1 MKVIFKIAEEQRKSE
16 KGMKQLFNYICR
28 DKAVYKTCGVGTPD
42 EKKLAV
48 DLFMINKKRFKK
60 DVDEK
65 YRFLEHS
72 MITFEAGTD
81 KDLIYKICEE
91 FCEEAYL
98 EKGFNSF
105 FVIHEDKDNP
115 HAHILTDNVNFLT
128 GNMLISLTEEQYKKS
143 DKKRQEKTE
152 VVVYEQRRE
161 LIQDICIRNGYEIDE
176 KEKYKYM
183 HEQKVK
189 EGRTW
194 LKKNEFRTIQ
204 DEKSWRNVIKNK
216 LEEIYNREDLKED
229 NIQDIARE
237 YGLQVTRHNA
247 DKKSITFALTD
258 EKGNP
263 SKKER
268 IKLERLKE
276 QEQELLLR
284 DDKTKTNI
292 FEYDIFFKGRE
303 KEEEKTREETI
314 KVEAPDDSHT
324 ELESDSKTYN
334 INKTNNER
342 NYIVDT
348 DEDKE
353 KDKKDFEK
361 EKEYKNKIEDF
372 YEKQEEIK
380 ANKIEAQKKLDEQ
393 IKADE
398 KNKLNKLD
406 EANETL
412 RRLSIEEIERQERQE
427 KLKKA
432 RKYLFDELKD
442 FKVITDELEILDK
455 ENKIKYTEYN
465 LYNYNNAVVQ
475 VFESLVNKIEFNNT
489 EEEERGKKIVKN
501 VYLFSDKTS
510 IKENLEALDE
520 LILDNKKYKEEKIEA
535 PDDSHT
541 ELESDSKTYN
551 INKTNNERNYIVD
564 TDEDKE
570 KDKKDF
576 EKEKEY
582 KNKIEDFYEKQ
593 EEIKANKIEA
603 QKKLDEQI
611 KADEKNKLNKLDEAN
626 ETLRRLSIEE
636 IERQERQEKLKK
648 ARKYLFDELKDFK
661 VITDELEI
669 LDKEN
674 KIKYTEYNL
683 YNYNNAVVQVFES
696 LVNKIEFNNT
706 EEEERGKKIVK
717 NVYLFSD
724 KTSIKENLEALDE
737 LILDNKKYKEEKI
750 EAPDDSYTELGTDS
764 KTYNTSYEEEKIEA
778 PDNSHTELESDST
791 TYNTSYEEEEKV
803 EAPDIDRILKNIDL
817 YEIVKTNE
825 IFDILPDFTI
835 YNQDGTLLY
844 NSETQEINHS
854 EASYYVK
861 DSKGEEYWDNMNFK
875 DIKEWSAIETLIVVC
890 GEEEYK
896 GYEDYAEKT
905 IKNFLKNNL
914 DIAKALDNDKTLIS
928 NEEEIKLDKTEDKE
942 IDF

>member
-28 DKAVYKTCGVGTPD
+28 DKAVYKTCGVGVPD

-65 YRFLEHS
+65 FRFLEHS
-72 MITFEAGTD
+72 IITFEAGTD
-81 KDLIYKICEE
+81 KDLIYKITEE

-115 HAHILTDNVNFLT
+115 HAHILTDNVNFIT
-128 GNMLISLTEEQYKKS
+128 GNMLTSLTEKQYKSS
-143 DKKRQEKTE
+143 DKKRQEKIE

-183 HEQKVK
+183 HQQKVK

-194 LKKNEFRTIQ
+194 LKKNEFRTIK
-204 DEKSWRNVIKNK
+204 DEKSWRNIIKNK
-216 LEEIYNREDLKED
+216 LEEIYNREDLKEN
-229 NIQDIARE
+229 NIQDIAKE
-237 YGLQVTRHNA
+237 YGLQVTRHNT
-247 DKKSITFALTD
+247 DKKSITFALVD

-284 DDKTKTNI
+284 DDKTKTKTNI
-292 FEYDIFFKGRE
+292 FEYDIFFRDRE

-314 KVEAPDDSHT
+314 
-324 ELESDSKTYN
+324 
-334 INKTNNER
+334 
-342 NYIVDT
+342 
-348 DEDKE
+348 
-353 KDKKDFEK
+353 
-361 EKEYKNKIEDF
+361 
-372 YEKQEEIK
+372 
-380 ANKIEAQKKLDEQ
+380 
-393 IKADE
+393 
-398 KNKLNKLD
+398 
-406 EANETL
+406 
-412 RRLSIEEIERQERQE
+412 
-427 KLKKA
+427 
-432 RKYLFDELKD
+432 
-442 FKVITDELEILDK
+442 
-455 ENKIKYTEYN
+455 
-465 LYNYNNAVVQ
+465 
-475 VFESLVNKIEFNNT
+475 
-489 EEEERGKKIVKN
+489 
-501 VYLFSDKTS
+501 
-510 IKENLEALDE
+510 
-520 LILDNKKYKEEKIEA
+520 KIEA

-593 EEIKANKIEA
+593 EEIKKDKIEA

-636 IERQERQEKLKK
+636 IERQEIQKKLKK
-648 ARKYLFDELKDFK
+648 ARKYVFDKLKDFK

-674 KIKYTEYNL
+674 KIKYTEYDF
-683 YNYNNAVVQVFES
+683 YNYDNAVVQVFQS

-706 EEEERGKKIVK
+706 EKEEKGKKIVK
-717 NVYLFSD
+717 NVYIYSD
-724 KTSIKENLEALDE
+724 RTSIKENLEALNE
-737 LILDNKKYKEEKI
+737 LILDNKRYKEEKI
-750 EAPDDSYTELGTDS
+750 EAPDNSYTELGTDS
-764 KTYNTSYEEEKIEA
+764 TTYNTYEEEKI
-778 PDNSHTELESDST
+778 
-791 TYNTSYEEEEKV
+791 

-817 YEIVKTNE
+817 YEIVKTNK

-844 NSETQEINHS
+844 NSQTQEINDS

-875 DIKEWSAIETLIVVC
+875 DIKEWSEIETLIVVC

-896 GYEDYAEKT
+896 GYQDYAEKT

-914 DIAKALDNDKTLIS
+914 DIAKALDDKTLIS
-928 NEEEIKLDKTEDKE
+928 NDKEEIKLNKMEDKE
-942 IDF
+942 IDFN

>member
-28 DKAVYKTCGVGTPD
+28 DKAVYKTCGVGVPD

-161 LIQDICIRNGYEIDE
+161 LIQDICIRNGYEIDK

-229 NIQDIARE
+229 NIQDIAKE
-237 YGLQVTRHNA
+237 YGLQVTRHNT
-247 DKKSITFALTD
+247 DKKSITFALVD

-535 PDDSHT
+535 PDDS
-541 ELESDSKTYN
+541 
-551 INKTNNERNYIVD
+551 
-564 TDEDKE
+564 
-570 KDKKDF
+570 
-576 EKEKEY
+576 
-582 KNKIEDFYEKQ
+582 
-593 EEIKANKIEA
+593 
-603 QKKLDEQI
+603 
-611 KADEKNKLNKLDEAN
+611 
-626 ETLRRLSIEE
+626 
-636 IERQERQEKLKK
+636 
-648 ARKYLFDELKDFK
+648 
-661 VITDELEI
+661 
-669 LDKEN
+669 
-674 KIKYTEYNL
+674 
-683 YNYNNAVVQVFES
+683 
-696 LVNKIEFNNT
+696 
-706 EEEERGKKIVK
+706 
-717 NVYLFSD
+717 
-724 KTSIKENLEALDE
+724 
-737 LILDNKKYKEEKI
+737 
-750 EAPDDSYTELGTDS
+750 YTELGTDS

-791 TYNTSYEEEEKV
+791 TYNTSEEEKVEAPDDSYTELGTDTKTYNTSYEEEEKV

-914 DIAKALDNDKTLIS
+914 DIAKALDDKTLIS
-928 NEEEIKLDKTEDKE
+928 NDKQEIKLDKMEDKE
-942 IDF
+942 IDFN

>member
-535 PDDSHT
+535 PDDS
-541 ELESDSKTYN
+541 
-551 INKTNNERNYIVD
+551 
-564 TDEDKE
+564 
-570 KDKKDF
+570 
-576 EKEKEY
+576 
-582 KNKIEDFYEKQ
+582 
-593 EEIKANKIEA
+593 
-603 QKKLDEQI
+603 
-611 KADEKNKLNKLDEAN
+611 
-626 ETLRRLSIEE
+626 
-636 IERQERQEKLKK
+636 
-648 ARKYLFDELKDFK
+648 
-661 VITDELEI
+661 
-669 LDKEN
+669 
-674 KIKYTEYNL
+674 
-683 YNYNNAVVQVFES
+683 
-696 LVNKIEFNNT
+696 
-706 EEEERGKKIVK
+706 
-717 NVYLFSD
+717 
-724 KTSIKENLEALDE
+724 
-737 LILDNKKYKEEKI
+737 
-750 EAPDDSYTELGTDS
+750 YTELGTDS

-791 TYNTSYEEEEKV
+791 TYNTSEEEKVEAPDDSYTELGTDTKTYNTSYEEEEKVEAPDNSYTELGTDTKTYNTSYEEEEKV

>member
-28 DKAVYKTCGVGTPD
+28 DKAVYKTCGVGAPD

-72 MITFEAGTD
+72 IITFEAGTD
-81 KDLIYKICEE
+81 KDLIYKITEE

-115 HAHILTDNVNFLT
+115 HAHILTDNVNFIT
-128 GNMLISLTEEQYKKS
+128 GNMLTSLTEKQYKSS
-143 DKKRQEKTE
+143 DKKRQEKIE
-152 VVVYEQRRE
+152 VLVYEQRRE
-161 LIQDICIRNGYEIDE
+161 LIQDICIRNGYEIGE
-176 KEKYKYM
+176 KEKYKHM
-183 HEQKVK
+183 HQQKVK

-204 DEKSWRNVIKNK
+204 DEKSWRNIIKNK

-229 NIQDIARE
+229 NIQDIAKE
-237 YGLQVTRHNA
+237 YGLQVTRHNT
-247 DKKSITFALTD
+247 DKKSITFALVD

-292 FEYDIFFKGRE
+292 FEYDIFFRGKE

-314 KVEAPDDSHT
+314 
-324 ELESDSKTYN
+324 
-334 INKTNNER
+334 
-342 NYIVDT
+342 
-348 DEDKE
+348 
-353 KDKKDFEK
+353 
-361 EKEYKNKIEDF
+361 
-372 YEKQEEIK
+372 
-380 ANKIEAQKKLDEQ
+380 
-393 IKADE
+393 
-398 KNKLNKLD
+398 
-406 EANETL
+406 
-412 RRLSIEEIERQERQE
+412 
-427 KLKKA
+427 
-432 RKYLFDELKD
+432 
-442 FKVITDELEILDK
+442 
-455 ENKIKYTEYN
+455 
-465 LYNYNNAVVQ
+465 
-475 VFESLVNKIEFNNT
+475 
-489 EEEERGKKIVKN
+489 
-501 VYLFSDKTS
+501 
-510 IKENLEALDE
+510 
-520 LILDNKKYKEEKIEA
+520 KIEA

-593 EEIKANKIEA
+593 EEIKKNKIEA

-611 KADEKNKLNKLDEAN
+611 KTDEKNKLNKLNEAN

-636 IERQERQEKLKK
+636 IERQKIEKKLKE
-648 ARKYLFDELKDFK
+648 ARKYLFNELKDFK
-661 VITDELEI
+661 VIIDELEI

-706 EEEERGKKIVK
+706 KEEERGKKIVK

-724 KTSIKENLEALDE
+724 KTSIKESLEALDE
-737 LILDNKKYKEEKI
+737 LILDNKRYKEEKI
-750 EAPDDSYTELGTDS
+750 EAPDNSHTELGNDSKTYNTYKEEKVEAPDNSHTELETDS

-778 PDNSHTELESDST
+778 PDNSYIELGTDST
-791 TYNTSYEEEEKV
+791 TYNTSYEEEKVEAPDDSHIELGTDSTTYNTYKEEKV
-803 EAPDIDRILKNIDL
+803 EAPDNSYTELGTDIKTYNTYEEEKIEAPDIDRILKNIDL
-817 YEIVKTNE
+817 YEIVKTNK

-844 NSETQEINHS
+844 NSETQEINDS
-854 EASYYVK
+854 EASDYIK

-875 DIKEWSAIETLIVVC
+875 DIKEWSEIETLIVVC

-896 GYEDYAEKT
+896 GYQDYAEKT

-914 DIAKALDNDKTLIS
+914 DIAKALDKTLIS
-928 NEEEIKLDKTEDKE
+928 NDKQEIKLNKTEDKE
-942 IDF
+942 IDFFK

>member
-28 DKAVYKTCGVGTPD
+28 DKAVYKTCGVGVPD

-60 DVDEK
+60 DIDEK
-65 YRFLEHS
+65 FRFLEHS

-229 NIQDIARE
+229 NIQDIVKE
-237 YGLQVTRHNA
+237 YGLQVTRHNT
-247 DKKSITFALTD
+247 DKKSITFALVD

-334 INKTNNER
+334 INKTNER

-380 ANKIEAQKKLDEQ
+380 KNKIEAQKKLDEQ
-393 IKADE
+393 IKTDE

-412 RRLSIEEIERQERQE
+412 RRLSIEEIERQERQQ

-432 RKYLFDELKD
+432 RKYVFDELKD
-442 FKVITDELEILDK
+442 FKVITDELQILDK

-465 LYNYNNAVVQ
+465 FYNYNNAVVQ

-520 LILDNKKYKEEKIEA
+520 LILDNKKYKEEK
-535 PDDSHT
+535 
-541 ELESDSKTYN
+541 
-551 INKTNNERNYIVD
+551 V
-564 TDEDKE
+564 
-570 KDKKDF
+570 
-576 EKEKEY
+576 
-582 KNKIEDFYEKQ
+582 
-593 EEIKANKIEA
+593 
-603 QKKLDEQI
+603 
-611 KADEKNKLNKLDEAN
+611 
-626 ETLRRLSIEE
+626 
-636 IERQERQEKLKK
+636 
-648 ARKYLFDELKDFK
+648 
-661 VITDELEI
+661 
-669 LDKEN
+669 
-674 KIKYTEYNL
+674 
-683 YNYNNAVVQVFES
+683 
-696 LVNKIEFNNT
+696 
-706 EEEERGKKIVK
+706 
-717 NVYLFSD
+717 
-724 KTSIKENLEALDE
+724 
-737 LILDNKKYKEEKI
+737 
-750 EAPDDSYTELGTDS
+750 EAPDDSYTELGTDT
-764 KTYNTSYEEEKIEA
+764 KTYNTSYEEEEKVEA
-778 PDNSHTELESDST
+778 PDNSHTELGIDSK
-791 TYNTSYEEEEKV
+791 TYNTSKEEKIEAPDNSYTELGTDNKTYNTSEEEKV

-817 YEIVKTNE
+817 YEIVKTNK
-825 IFDILPDFTI
+825 IFDILPHFTI

-844 NSETQEINHS
+844 NSETEEINHS
-854 EASYYVK
+854 EASDYVK

-896 GYEDYAEKT
+896 GYQDYAEKT

-914 DIAKALDNDKTLIS
+914 DIAKALDDKTLIS
-928 NEEEIKLDKTEDKE
+928 NDKEEIKLNKREDKE
-942 IDF
+942 IDFN

>member
-28 DKAVYKTCGVGTPD
+28 DKAVYKTCGVGAPD

-72 MITFEAGTD
+72 IITFEAGTD
-81 KDLIYKICEE
+81 KDLIYKITEE

-115 HAHILTDNVNFLT
+115 HAHILTDNVNFIT
-128 GNMLISLTEEQYKKS
+128 GNMLTSLTEKQYKSS
-143 DKKRQEKTE
+143 DKKRQEKIE

-183 HEQKVK
+183 HQQKVK

-194 LKKNEFRTIQ
+194 LKKNEFRTIK
-204 DEKSWRNVIKNK
+204 DEKSWRNIIKNK
-216 LEEIYNREDLKED
+216 LEEIYNREDLKEN
-229 NIQDIARE
+229 NIQDIAKE
-237 YGLQVTRHNA
+237 YGLQVTRHNT
-247 DKKSITFALTD
+247 DKKSITFALVD

-292 FEYDIFFKGRE
+292 FEYDIFFRDRE

-314 KVEAPDDSHT
+314 KIEAPDDSHT

-342 NYIVDT
+342 NYIVDNN
-348 DEDKE
+348 EDKE

-393 IKADE
+393 IKTDE
-398 KNKLNKLD
+398 KNKLNKLN

-412 RRLSIEEIERQERQE
+412 RRLSIEEIERQKIEK
-427 KLKKA
+427 KLKEA

-510 IKENLEALDE
+510 IKESLEALDE
-520 LILDNKKYKEEKIEA
+520 LILDNKRYKEEKVETPDNSYTELETDSKTYNTYEEEKIEA
-535 PDDSHT
+535 PD
-541 ELESDSKTYN
+541 N
-551 INKTNNERNYIVD
+551 
-564 TDEDKE
+564 
-570 KDKKDF
+570 
-576 EKEKEY
+576 
-582 KNKIEDFYEKQ
+582 
-593 EEIKANKIEA
+593 
-603 QKKLDEQI
+603 
-611 KADEKNKLNKLDEAN
+611 
-626 ETLRRLSIEE
+626 
-636 IERQERQEKLKK
+636 
-648 ARKYLFDELKDFK
+648 
-661 VITDELEI
+661 
-669 LDKEN
+669 
-674 KIKYTEYNL
+674 
-683 YNYNNAVVQVFES
+683 
-696 LVNKIEFNNT
+696 
-706 EEEERGKKIVK
+706 
-717 NVYLFSD
+717 
-724 KTSIKENLEALDE
+724 
-737 LILDNKKYKEEKI
+737 
-750 EAPDDSYTELGTDS
+750 SYTELGTDS
-764 KTYNTSYEEEKIEA
+764 KTYNTYK
-778 PDNSHTELESDST
+778 
-791 TYNTSYEEEEKV
+791 EEKV

-817 YEIVKTNE
+817 YEIVKTNK
-825 IFDILPDFTI
+825 IFDILPHFTI

-844 NSETQEINHS
+844 NSETQEINDS
-854 EASYYVK
+854 EASDYIK

-875 DIKEWSAIETLIVVC
+875 DIKEWSEIETLIVVC

-896 GYEDYAEKT
+896 GYQDYAEKT

-914 DIAKALDNDKTLIS
+914 DIAKALIAKALDDKTLIS
-928 NEEEIKLDKTEDKE
+928 NDKEEIKLNKMEDKE
-942 IDF
+942 IDFN

>member
-28 DKAVYKTCGVGTPD
+28 DKAVYKTCGVGVPD

-60 DVDEK
+60 DIDEK
-65 YRFLEHS
+65 FRFLEHS

-115 HAHILTDNVNFLT
+115 HAHILTDNVNFIT
-128 GNMLISLTEEQYKKS
+128 GNMLISLTEKQYKSS
-143 DKKRQEKTE
+143 DKKRQEKIE

-183 HEQKVK
+183 HEQKVQ

-204 DEKSWRNVIKNK
+204 DEKSWRNIIKNK

-237 YGLQVTRHNA
+237 YGLQVTRHNT

-314 KVEAPDDSHT
+314 KIEAPDDSHT

-348 DEDKE
+348 NEDKE

-380 ANKIEAQKKLDEQ
+380 KNKIEAQKKLDEQ
-393 IKADE
+393 IKTDE
-398 KNKLNKLD
+398 KNKLNKLN

-412 RRLSIEEIERQERQE
+412 RRLSIEEIERQEIQK

-432 RKYLFDELKD
+432 KKYLFDELKD

-520 LILDNKKYKEEKIEA
+520 LISDNKKYKEEKIEA
-535 PDDSHT
+535 PDNSYT
-541 ELESDSKTYN
+541 ELGTDTKTYN
-551 INKTNNERNYIVD
+551 TSYE
-564 TDEDKE
+564 EE
-570 KDKKDF
+570 KV
-576 EKEKEY
+576 
-582 KNKIEDFYEKQ
+582 
-593 EEIKANKIEA
+593 EA
-603 QKKLDEQI
+603 PD
-611 KADEKNKLNKLDEAN
+611 N
-626 ETLRRLSIEE
+626 S
-636 IERQERQEKLKK
+636 
-648 ARKYLFDELKDFK
+648 
-661 VITDELEI
+661 
-669 LDKEN
+669 
-674 KIKYTEYNL
+674 YTELGTDTKTYNTS
-683 YNYNNAVVQVFES
+683 Y
-696 LVNKIEFNNT
+696 
-706 EEEERGKKIVK
+706 EEEKV
-717 NVYLFSD
+717 
-724 KTSIKENLEALDE
+724 
-737 LILDNKKYKEEKI
+737 

-778 PDNSHTELESDST
+778 PDNSYTELGTDSK
-791 TYNTSYEEEEKV
+791 TYNTSYEEEKI
-803 EAPDIDRILKNIDL
+803 EALDIDRILKNIDL
-817 YEIVKTNE
+817 YEIVKTNK
-825 IFDILPDFTI
+825 IFDILPHFTI

-844 NSETQEINHS
+844 NSETEEINHS
-854 EASYYVK
+854 EASDYVK

-875 DIKEWSAIETLIVVC
+875 DIKEWSEIETLIVVC

-896 GYEDYAEKT
+896 GYQDYAEKT

-914 DIAKALDNDKTLIS
+914 DIAKTLDDKTLIS
-928 NEEEIKLDKTEDKE
+928 NDKEEIKLNKTEDKE
-942 IDF
+942 IDFN

>member
-28 DKAVYKTCGVGTPD
+28 DKAVYKTCGVGAPD

-60 DVDEK
+60 DIDEK

-81 KDLIYKICEE
+81 KDLIYKITEE

-115 HAHILTDNVNFLT
+115 HAHILTDNVNFIT

-143 DKKRQEKTE
+143 DKKRQEKIE

-161 LIQDICIRNGYEIDE
+161 LIQDICIRNGYEIGE

-183 HEQKVK
+183 HEQKVQ

-194 LKKNEFRTIQ
+194 LKKNEFRTIK
-204 DEKSWRNVIKNK
+204 DEKSWRNIIKNK

-229 NIQDIARE
+229 NIQDIAKE
-237 YGLQVTRHNA
+237 YGLQVTRHNT

-292 FEYDIFFKGRE
+292 FQYDIFFKGRE

-314 KVEAPDDSHT
+314 KIEAPDDSHT
-324 ELESDSKTYN
+324 ELGTDSKTYN
-334 INKTNNER
+334 INKTNER

-380 ANKIEAQKKLDEQ
+380 KNKIEAQKKLDEQ
-393 IKADE
+393 IKTDE

-406 EANETL
+406 EANQTL
-412 RRLSIEEIERQERQE
+412 RRLSIEEIERQEIQK

-432 RKYLFDELKD
+432 RKYVFDKLKD

-455 ENKIKYTEYN
+455 ENKIKYTEYDF
-465 LYNYNNAVVQ
+465 YNYDNAVVQ
-475 VFESLVNKIEFNNT
+475 VFQSLVNKIEFNNT
-489 EEEERGKKIVKN
+489 EEEEKGKKIVKN
-501 VYLFSDKTS
+501 VYIYSDRTS
-510 IKENLEALDE
+510 IKENLEALNE
-520 LILDNKKYKEEKIEA
+520 LILDNKRYKEEKIETPDNSYIELGTDSKTYNTYEEEKVEAPDNSYIELGTDSKTYNTYEEEKIEA
-535 PDDSHT
+535 PD
-541 ELESDSKTYN
+541 N
-551 INKTNNERNYIVD
+551 
-564 TDEDKE
+564 
-570 KDKKDF
+570 
-576 EKEKEY
+576 
-582 KNKIEDFYEKQ
+582 
-593 EEIKANKIEA
+593 
-603 QKKLDEQI
+603 
-611 KADEKNKLNKLDEAN
+611 
-626 ETLRRLSIEE
+626 
-636 IERQERQEKLKK
+636 
-648 ARKYLFDELKDFK
+648 
-661 VITDELEI
+661 
-669 LDKEN
+669 
-674 KIKYTEYNL
+674 
-683 YNYNNAVVQVFES
+683 
-696 LVNKIEFNNT
+696 
-706 EEEERGKKIVK
+706 
-717 NVYLFSD
+717 
-724 KTSIKENLEALDE
+724 
-737 LILDNKKYKEEKI
+737 
-750 EAPDDSYTELGTDS
+750 SYTELGTDS
-764 KTYNTSYEEEKIEA
+764 KTYNTYEEEKI
-778 PDNSHTELESDST
+778 
-791 TYNTSYEEEEKV
+791 

-817 YEIVKTNE
+817 YEIVKTNK

-844 NSETQEINHS
+844 NSQTQEINDS
-854 EASYYVK
+854 EASDYVK

-875 DIKEWSAIETLIVVC
+875 DIKEWSAIETLIVVS

-896 GYEDYAEKT
+896 GYQDYAEKT

-914 DIAKALDNDKTLIS
+914 DIAKALDKTLIS
-928 NEEEIKLDKTEDKE
+928 NDKQEIKLNKTEDKE
-942 IDF
+942 IDFFK

>member
-28 DKAVYKTCGVGTPD
+28 DKAVYKTCGVGVPD

-65 YRFLEHS
+65 FRFLEHS

-115 HAHILTDNVNFLT
+115 HAHILTDNVNFIT

-143 DKKRQEKTE
+143 DKKRQEKIE

-204 DEKSWRNVIKNK
+204 DEKSWRNIIKNK

-334 INKTNNER
+334 
-342 NYIVDT
+342 
-348 DEDKE
+348 
-353 KDKKDFEK
+353 
-361 EKEYKNKIEDF
+361 
-372 YEKQEEIK
+372 
-380 ANKIEAQKKLDEQ
+380 
-393 IKADE
+393 
-398 KNKLNKLD
+398 
-406 EANETL
+406 
-412 RRLSIEEIERQERQE
+412 
-427 KLKKA
+427 
-432 RKYLFDELKD
+432 
-442 FKVITDELEILDK
+442 
-455 ENKIKYTEYN
+455 
-465 LYNYNNAVVQ
+465 
-475 VFESLVNKIEFNNT
+475 
-489 EEEERGKKIVKN
+489 
-501 VYLFSDKTS
+501 
-510 IKENLEALDE
+510 
-520 LILDNKKYKEEKIEA
+520 
-535 PDDSHT
+535 
-541 ELESDSKTYN
+541 
-551 INKTNNERNYIVD
+551 
-564 TDEDKE
+564 
-570 KDKKDF
+570 
-576 EKEKEY
+576 
-582 KNKIEDFYEKQ
+582 
-593 EEIKANKIEA
+593 
-603 QKKLDEQI
+603 
-611 KADEKNKLNKLDEAN
+611 
-626 ETLRRLSIEE
+626 
-636 IERQERQEKLKK
+636 
-648 ARKYLFDELKDFK
+648 
-661 VITDELEI
+661 
-669 LDKEN
+669 
-674 KIKYTEYNL
+674 
-683 YNYNNAVVQVFES
+683 
-696 LVNKIEFNNT
+696 
-706 EEEERGKKIVK
+706 
-717 NVYLFSD
+717 
-724 KTSIKENLEALDE
+724 
-737 LILDNKKYKEEKI
+737 
-750 EAPDDSYTELGTDS
+750 
-764 KTYNTSYEEEKIEA
+764 TSYEEEKIEA
-778 PDNSHTELESDST
+778 PD
-791 TYNTSYEEEEKV
+791 
-803 EAPDIDRILKNIDL
+803 IDKILKNIDL
-817 YEIVKTNE
+817 YEIVKTNK
-825 IFDILPDFTI
+825 IFDILPHFTI

-844 NSETQEINHS
+844 NSETEEINHS
-854 EASYYVK
+854 EASDYVK
-861 DSKGEEYWDNMNFK
+861 DSKGEEYWDNMNVK
-875 DIKEWSAIETLIVVC
+875 DIKQW
-890 GEEEYK
+890 EEVGVFTIAYTNINDDIQEYR
-896 GYEDYAEKT
+896 GFEDYSKDT
-905 IKNFLKNNL
+905 IKQFLMENTEVAGELAKQYIL
-914 DIAKALDNDKTLIS
+914 TDSKKKEQDSKDI
-928 NEEEIKLDKTEDKE
+928 EIKKDKGREY
-942 IDF
+942 DF

>member
-314 KVEAPDDSHT
+314 KVEAPDDSYT
-324 ELESDSKTYN
+324 ELGT
-334 INKTNNER
+334 
-342 NYIVDT
+342 
-348 DEDKE
+348 
-353 KDKKDFEK
+353 
-361 EKEYKNKIEDF
+361 
-372 YEKQEEIK
+372 
-380 ANKIEAQKKLDEQ
+380 
-393 IKADE
+393 
-398 KNKLNKLD
+398 
-406 EANETL
+406 
-412 RRLSIEEIERQERQE
+412 
-427 KLKKA
+427 
-432 RKYLFDELKD
+432 
-442 FKVITDELEILDK
+442 
-455 ENKIKYTEYN
+455 
-465 LYNYNNAVVQ
+465 
-475 VFESLVNKIEFNNT
+475 
-489 EEEERGKKIVKN
+489 
-501 VYLFSDKTS
+501 
-510 IKENLEALDE
+510 
-520 LILDNKKYKEEKIEA
+520 
-535 PDDSHT
+535 
-541 ELESDSKTYN
+541 DSKTYN

-791 TYNTSYEEEEKV
+791 TYNTSEEEKVEAPDDSYTELGTDTKTYNTSYEEEEKVEAPDNSYTELGTDTKTYNTSYEEEEKVEAPDNSYTELGTDTKTYNTSYEEEEKV

>member
-28 DKAVYKTCGVGTPD
+28 DKAVYKTCGVGVPD

-60 DVDEK
+60 DIDEK
-65 YRFLEHS
+65 FRFLEHS

-115 HAHILTDNVNFLT
+115 HAHILTDNVNFIT

-229 NIQDIARE
+229 NIQDIAKE
-237 YGLQVTRHNA
+237 YGLQVTRHNT
-247 DKKSITFALTD
+247 DKKSITFALVD

-334 INKTNNER
+334 INKTNER

-380 ANKIEAQKKLDEQ
+380 KNKIEAQKKLDEQ
-393 IKADE
+393 IKTDE
-398 KNKLNKLD
+398 KNKLNKLN

-412 RRLSIEEIERQERQE
+412 RRLSIEEIERQERQQ

-465 LYNYNNAVVQ
+465 FYNYDKAVVQ

-501 VYLFSDKTS
+501 ICAYSHKTS

-520 LILDNKKYKEEKIEA
+520 LISDNKKYKEEKVEA
-535 PDDSHT
+535 PD
-541 ELESDSKTYN
+541 N
-551 INKTNNERNYIVD
+551 
-564 TDEDKE
+564 
-570 KDKKDF
+570 
-576 EKEKEY
+576 
-582 KNKIEDFYEKQ
+582 
-593 EEIKANKIEA
+593 
-603 QKKLDEQI
+603 
-611 KADEKNKLNKLDEAN
+611 
-626 ETLRRLSIEE
+626 
-636 IERQERQEKLKK
+636 
-648 ARKYLFDELKDFK
+648 
-661 VITDELEI
+661 
-669 LDKEN
+669 
-674 KIKYTEYNL
+674 
-683 YNYNNAVVQVFES
+683 
-696 LVNKIEFNNT
+696 
-706 EEEERGKKIVK
+706 
-717 NVYLFSD
+717 
-724 KTSIKENLEALDE
+724 
-737 LILDNKKYKEEKI
+737 
-750 EAPDDSYTELGTDS
+750 SYTELETDT
-764 KTYNTSYEEEKIEA
+764 KTYNTSYEEEKIET
-778 PDNSHTELESDST
+778 PDDSYTELGTDT
-791 TYNTSYEEEEKV
+791 KTYNTSYEEEKV
-803 EAPDIDRILKNIDL
+803 EAPDNSYTEIGTDTKTYNTSYEEEKVETPDIDKILKNIDL
-817 YEIVKTNE
+817 YEIVKTNK
-825 IFDILPDFTI
+825 IFDILPHFTI

-844 NSETQEINHS
+844 NSETEEINHS
-854 EASYYVK
+854 EASDYVK

-875 DIKEWSAIETLIVVC
+875 DIKEWSEIETLIVVC

-896 GYEDYAEKT
+896 GYQDYAEKT

-914 DIAKALDNDKTLIS
+914 DIAKTLDDKTLIS
-928 NEEEIKLDKTEDKE
+928 NDKEEIKLNKTEDKE
-942 IDF
+942 IDFN

>member
-28 DKAVYKTCGVGTPD
+28 DKAVYKTCGVGVPD

-60 DVDEK
+60 DIDEK
-65 YRFLEHS
+65 FRFLEHS

-115 HAHILTDNVNFLT
+115 HAHILTDNVNFRT

-204 DEKSWRNVIKNK
+204 DEKSWRNIIKNK

-237 YGLQVTRHNA
+237 YGLQVTRHNI
-247 DKKSITFALTD
+247 DKKSITFALVD

-284 DDKTKTNI
+284 NDKTKTNI

-314 KVEAPDDSHT
+314 KVEAPDDSYT
-324 ELESDSKTYN
+324 ELGTDSKTYN

-348 DEDKE
+348 DEVKE

-412 RRLSIEEIERQERQE
+412 RRLSIEEIERQERQQ

-432 RKYLFDELKD
+432 RKYVFNELKD

-520 LILDNKKYKEEKIEA
+520 LILDNKKYKEEKVEA
-535 PDDSHT
+535 PDNSHT
-541 ELESDSKTYN
+541 ELE
-551 INKTNNERNYIVD
+551 
-564 TDEDKE
+564 
-570 KDKKDF
+570 
-576 EKEKEY
+576 
-582 KNKIEDFYEKQ
+582 
-593 EEIKANKIEA
+593 
-603 QKKLDEQI
+603 
-611 KADEKNKLNKLDEAN
+611 
-626 ETLRRLSIEE
+626 
-636 IERQERQEKLKK
+636 
-648 ARKYLFDELKDFK
+648 
-661 VITDELEI
+661 
-669 LDKEN
+669 
-674 KIKYTEYNL
+674 
-683 YNYNNAVVQVFES
+683 
-696 LVNKIEFNNT
+696 
-706 EEEERGKKIVK
+706 
-717 NVYLFSD
+717 
-724 KTSIKENLEALDE
+724 
-737 LILDNKKYKEEKI
+737 
-750 EAPDDSYTELGTDS
+750 TDS
-764 KTYNTSYEEEKIEA
+764 TTYNTSYEEEKIEA
-778 PDNSHTELESDST
+778 PD
-791 TYNTSYEEEEKV
+791 
-803 EAPDIDRILKNIDL
+803 IDKILKNIDL
-817 YEIVKTNE
+817 YEIVKTNK
-825 IFDILPDFTI
+825 IFDILPHFTI

-844 NSETQEINHS
+844 NSETEEINHS
-854 EASYYVK
+854 EASDYVK
-861 DSKGEEYWDNMNFK
+861 DSKGEEFWDNMNFK

-896 GYEDYAEKT
+896 GYQDYAEKT

-942 IDF
+942 IDFN

>member
-28 DKAVYKTCGVGTPD
+28 DKAVYKTCGVGVPD

-65 YRFLEHS
+65 FRFLEHS

-115 HAHILTDNVNFLT
+115 HAHILTDNVNFIT

-143 DKKRQEKTE
+143 DKKRQEKIE

-204 DEKSWRNVIKNK
+204 DEKSWRNIIKNK

-229 NIQDIARE
+229 NIQDIVKE
-237 YGLQVTRHNA
+237 YGLQVTRHNT

-292 FEYDIFFKGRE
+292 FEYDIFFKDRE

-314 KVEAPDDSHT
+314 KIEAPDDSHT

-334 INKTNNER
+334 INKTNER

-380 ANKIEAQKKLDEQ
+380 KNKIEAQKKLDEQ

-412 RRLSIEEIERQERQE
+412 RRLSIEEIERQEIKK

-432 RKYLFDELKD
+432 RKYVFDELKD

-535 PDDSHT
+535 PD
-541 ELESDSKTYN
+541 
-551 INKTNNERNYIVD
+551 
-564 TDEDKE
+564 
-570 KDKKDF
+570 
-576 EKEKEY
+576 
-582 KNKIEDFYEKQ
+582 
-593 EEIKANKIEA
+593 
-603 QKKLDEQI
+603 
-611 KADEKNKLNKLDEAN
+611 
-626 ETLRRLSIEE
+626 
-636 IERQERQEKLKK
+636 
-648 ARKYLFDELKDFK
+648 
-661 VITDELEI
+661 
-669 LDKEN
+669 
-674 KIKYTEYNL
+674 
-683 YNYNNAVVQVFES
+683 
-696 LVNKIEFNNT
+696 
-706 EEEERGKKIVK
+706 
-717 NVYLFSD
+717 
-724 KTSIKENLEALDE
+724 
-737 LILDNKKYKEEKI
+737 
-750 EAPDDSYTELGTDS
+750 
-764 KTYNTSYEEEKIEA
+764 
-778 PDNSHTELESDST
+778 NSHTELGTDST
-791 TYNTSYEEEEKV
+791 TYNTSYKEEKV
-803 EAPDIDRILKNIDL
+803 EAPDNSYTELGTDTKTYNTSYKEEKVETPDIDKILKNIDI
-817 YEIVKTNE
+817 YEIVKTNK
-825 IFDILPDFTI
+825 IFDILPHFTI

-844 NSETQEINHS
+844 NSETEEINHS
-854 EASYYVK
+854 EASDYVK

-875 DIKEWSAIETLIVVC
+875 DIKEWSEIETLIVVC

-928 NEEEIKLDKTEDKE
+928 NDKEEIKLNKTEDKE
-942 IDF
+942 IDFN

>member
-28 DKAVYKTCGVGTPD
+28 DKAVYKTCGVGVPD

-60 DVDEK
+60 DIDEK
-65 YRFLEHS
+65 FRFLEHS

-115 HAHILTDNVNFLT
+115 HAHILTDNVNFIT
-128 GNMLISLTEEQYKKS
+128 GNMLISLTEKQYKSS
-143 DKKRQEKTE
+143 DKKRQEKIE

-204 DEKSWRNVIKNK
+204 DEKSWRNIIKNK

-237 YGLQVTRHNA
+237 YGLQVTRHNT
-247 DKKSITFALTD
+247 DKKSITFALVD

-292 FEYDIFFKGRE
+292 FEYDIFFKGGE

-314 KVEAPDDSHT
+314 KVEAP
-324 ELESDSKTYN
+324 
-334 INKTNNER
+334 
-342 NYIVDT
+342 

-393 IKADE
+393 IKVE
-398 KNKLNKLD
+398 VKNKLNKLD

-442 FKVITDELEILDK
+442 FKVITDELQILDK

-465 LYNYNNAVVQ
+465 FYNYDKAVVQ

-501 VYLFSDKTS
+501 ICAYSGKTS

-520 LILDNKKYKEEKIEA
+520 LISDNKKYKEEK
-535 PDDSHT
+535 
-541 ELESDSKTYN
+541 
-551 INKTNNERNYIVD
+551 V
-564 TDEDKE
+564 
-570 KDKKDF
+570 
-576 EKEKEY
+576 
-582 KNKIEDFYEKQ
+582 
-593 EEIKANKIEA
+593 
-603 QKKLDEQI
+603 
-611 KADEKNKLNKLDEAN
+611 
-626 ETLRRLSIEE
+626 
-636 IERQERQEKLKK
+636 
-648 ARKYLFDELKDFK
+648 
-661 VITDELEI
+661 
-669 LDKEN
+669 
-674 KIKYTEYNL
+674 
-683 YNYNNAVVQVFES
+683 
-696 LVNKIEFNNT
+696 
-706 EEEERGKKIVK
+706 
-717 NVYLFSD
+717 
-724 KTSIKENLEALDE
+724 
-737 LILDNKKYKEEKI
+737 
-750 EAPDDSYTELGTDS
+750 EAPDDSYTELGTDT
-764 KTYNTSYEEEKIEA
+764 K
-778 PDNSHTELESDST
+778 

-896 GYEDYAEKT
+896 GYQDYAEKT

-928 NEEEIKLDKTEDKE
+928 NKEEIKLDKTEDKE
-942 IDF
+942 IDFLK

>member
-28 DKAVYKTCGVGTPD
+28 DKAVYKTCGVGVPD

-115 HAHILTDNVNFLT
+115 HAHILTDNVNFIT
-128 GNMLISLTEEQYKKS
+128 GNMLTSLTEKQYKSS
-143 DKKRQEKTE
+143 DKKRQEKIE

-194 LKKNEFRTIQ
+194 LKKNEFRTIK
-204 DEKSWRNVIKNK
+204 DEKSWRNIIKNK
-216 LEEIYNREDLKED
+216 LEEIYNREDLKKD
-229 NIQDIARE
+229 NIQDIVKE
-237 YGLQVTRHNA
+237 YGLIVTRHNT
-247 DKKSITFALTD
+247 DKKSITFALVD

-292 FEYDIFFKGRE
+292 FEYDIFFRGRE

-314 KVEAPDDSHT
+314 KIEAPDNSYT
-324 ELESDSKTYN
+324 ELGTDSKTYN

-380 ANKIEAQKKLDEQ
+380 KNKIEAQKKLDEQ
-393 IKADE
+393 IKTDE
-398 KNKLNKLD
+398 KNKLNKLN

-412 RRLSIEEIERQERQE
+412 RRLSIEEIERQKIEK
-427 KLKKA
+427 KLKEA
-432 RKYLFDELKD
+432 RKYLFNELKD
-442 FKVITDELEILDK
+442 FKAIIDELEILDK
-455 ENKIKYTEYN
+455 EKKIKYTEYN

-489 EEEERGKKIVKN
+489 KEEERGKKIVKN

-510 IKENLEALDE
+510 IKESLEALDE
-520 LILDNKKYKEEKIEA
+520 LILDNKRYKEEKVEA

-541 ELESDSKTYN
+541 EL
-551 INKTNNERNYIVD
+551 
-564 TDEDKE
+564 
-570 KDKKDF
+570 
-576 EKEKEY
+576 
-582 KNKIEDFYEKQ
+582 
-593 EEIKANKIEA
+593 
-603 QKKLDEQI
+603 
-611 KADEKNKLNKLDEAN
+611 
-626 ETLRRLSIEE
+626 
-636 IERQERQEKLKK
+636 
-648 ARKYLFDELKDFK
+648 
-661 VITDELEI
+661 
-669 LDKEN
+669 
-674 KIKYTEYNL
+674 
-683 YNYNNAVVQVFES
+683 
-696 LVNKIEFNNT
+696 
-706 EEEERGKKIVK
+706 
-717 NVYLFSD
+717 
-724 KTSIKENLEALDE
+724 
-737 LILDNKKYKEEKI
+737 
-750 EAPDDSYTELGTDS
+750 GTDI
-764 KTYNTSYEEEKIEA
+764 KTYNTYEEEKI
-778 PDNSHTELESDST
+778 
-791 TYNTSYEEEEKV
+791 

-817 YEIVKTNE
+817 YEIVKTNK

-844 NSETQEINHS
+844 NSQTQEINDS
-854 EASYYVK
+854 EASDYVK

-875 DIKEWSAIETLIVVC
+875 DIKEWSEIETLIVVC

-896 GYEDYAEKT
+896 GYQDYAEKT
-905 IKNFLKNNL
+905 IKNFLKNNP
-914 DIAKALDNDKTLIS
+914 DIAKALDKTLIS
-928 NEEEIKLDKTEDKE
+928 NDKQEIKLNKTKDKE
-942 IDF
+942 IDFN

>member
-455 ENKIKYTEYN
+455 KNKIKYTEYN

-475 VFESLVNKIEFNNT
+475 VFEN
-489 EEEERGKKIVKN
+489 
-501 VYLFSDKTS
+501 
-510 IKENLEALDE
+510 
-520 LILDNKKYKEEKIEA
+520 
-535 PDDSHT
+535 
-541 ELESDSKTYN
+541 
-551 INKTNNERNYIVD
+551 
-564 TDEDKE
+564 
-570 KDKKDF
+570 
-576 EKEKEY
+576 
-582 KNKIEDFYEKQ
+582 
-593 EEIKANKIEA
+593 
-603 QKKLDEQI
+603 
-611 KADEKNKLNKLDEAN
+611 
-626 ETLRRLSIEE
+626 
-636 IERQERQEKLKK
+636 
-648 ARKYLFDELKDFK
+648 
-661 VITDELEI
+661 
-669 LDKEN
+669 
-674 KIKYTEYNL
+674 
-683 YNYNNAVVQVFES
+683 

-750 EAPDDSYTELGTDS
+750 EAPDDSYTELGTDTKTYNTSYEEEEKVEAPDDSYTELGTDS
-764 KTYNTSYEEEKIEA
+764 KTYNTSYEEEKVEA
-778 PDNSHTELESDST
+778 PDDSYTELGTDSK

-803 EAPDIDRILKNIDL
+803 EAPDIDIDRILKNIDL
-817 YEIVKTNE
+817 YEIVKTNK
-825 IFDILPDFTI
+825 IFDILPHFTI

-844 NSETQEINHS
+844 NSETEEINHS

-861 DSKGEEYWDNMNFK
+861 DSKGEEFWDNMNFK

-896 GYEDYAEKT
+896 GYQDYAEKT

-914 DIAKALDNDKTLIS
+914 DIAKALDDKTLIS
-928 NEEEIKLDKTEDKE
+928 NDKEEIKLNKTEDKE
-942 IDF
+942 IDFN

>member
-28 DKAVYKTCGVGTPD
+28 DKAVYKTCGVGVPD

-161 LIQDICIRNGYEIDE
+161 LIQDICIRNGYEIDK

-229 NIQDIARE
+229 NIQDIAKE
-237 YGLQVTRHNA
+237 YGLQVTRHNT
-247 DKKSITFALTD
+247 DKKSITFALVD

-535 PDDSHT
+535 PDDS
-541 ELESDSKTYN
+541 
-551 INKTNNERNYIVD
+551 
-564 TDEDKE
+564 
-570 KDKKDF
+570 
-576 EKEKEY
+576 
-582 KNKIEDFYEKQ
+582 
-593 EEIKANKIEA
+593 
-603 QKKLDEQI
+603 
-611 KADEKNKLNKLDEAN
+611 
-626 ETLRRLSIEE
+626 
-636 IERQERQEKLKK
+636 
-648 ARKYLFDELKDFK
+648 
-661 VITDELEI
+661 
-669 LDKEN
+669 
-674 KIKYTEYNL
+674 
-683 YNYNNAVVQVFES
+683 
-696 LVNKIEFNNT
+696 
-706 EEEERGKKIVK
+706 
-717 NVYLFSD
+717 
-724 KTSIKENLEALDE
+724 
-737 LILDNKKYKEEKI
+737 
-750 EAPDDSYTELGTDS
+750 YTELGTDS

-791 TYNTSYEEEEKV
+791 TYNTSEEEKVEAPDDSYTELGTDTKTYNTSYEEEEKVEAPDNSYTELGTDTKTYNTSYEEEEKV

-914 DIAKALDNDKTLIS
+914 DIAKALDDKTLIS
-928 NEEEIKLDKTEDKE
+928 NDKQEIKLDKMEDKE
-942 IDF
+942 IDFN

>member
-60 DVDEK
+60 DIDEK
-65 YRFLEHS
+65 FRFLEHS
-72 MITFEAGTD
+72 IITFEAGTD
-81 KDLIYKICEE
+81 KDLIYKITEE

-229 NIQDIARE
+229 NIQDIAKE
-237 YGLQVTRHNA
+237 YGLQVTRHNT
-247 DKKSITFALTD
+247 DKKSITFALVD

-303 KEEEKTREETI
+303 KEEEKTREEII

-334 INKTNNER
+334 IN
-342 NYIVDT
+342 DT

-380 ANKIEAQKKLDEQ
+380 KNKIEAQKKLDEQ
-393 IKADE
+393 IKTDE

-412 RRLSIEEIERQERQE
+412 RRLSIEEIERQERQQ

-465 LYNYNNAVVQ
+465 FYNYDKAVVQ

-501 VYLFSDKTS
+501 ICAYSHKTS

-520 LILDNKKYKEEKIEA
+520 LISDNKKYKEEKVEA
-535 PDDSHT
+535 PD
-541 ELESDSKTYN
+541 N
-551 INKTNNERNYIVD
+551 
-564 TDEDKE
+564 
-570 KDKKDF
+570 
-576 EKEKEY
+576 
-582 KNKIEDFYEKQ
+582 
-593 EEIKANKIEA
+593 
-603 QKKLDEQI
+603 
-611 KADEKNKLNKLDEAN
+611 
-626 ETLRRLSIEE
+626 
-636 IERQERQEKLKK
+636 
-648 ARKYLFDELKDFK
+648 
-661 VITDELEI
+661 
-669 LDKEN
+669 
-674 KIKYTEYNL
+674 
-683 YNYNNAVVQVFES
+683 
-696 LVNKIEFNNT
+696 
-706 EEEERGKKIVK
+706 
-717 NVYLFSD
+717 
-724 KTSIKENLEALDE
+724 
-737 LILDNKKYKEEKI
+737 
-750 EAPDDSYTELGTDS
+750 SYTELGTDS
-764 KTYNTSYEEEKIEA
+764 KTYNTSYEEEKVEA
-778 PDNSHTELESDST
+778 PDNSYTELGTDST
-791 TYNTSYEEEEKV
+791 TYNTSYEEEKI

-817 YEIVKTNE
+817 YEIVKTNK
-825 IFDILPDFTI
+825 IFDILPHFTI

-844 NSETQEINHS
+844 NSETEEINHS
-854 EASYYVK
+854 EASDYVK
-861 DSKGEEYWDNMNFK
+861 DSKGEEYWHNMNFK

-896 GYEDYAEKT
+896 GYQDYAEKT

-942 IDF
+942 IDFN